1 MYSEKRHSNR
11 KALIAAGNLKQGGK
25 AAASIETIN
34 VARDGMAICA
44 HQKIV
49 EGEPCLV
56 KFDMTID
63 GATHR
68 LSLRATAMFCVY
80 AGQGAYKAGL
90 KFIDIG
96 SDADSLISRFLSV

>member
-1 MYSEKRHSNR
+1 MYSEKRNSSR
-11 KALIAAGNLKQGGK
+11 KALVASGNLKQGAK
-25 AAASIETIN
+25 APASIETIN

-49 EGEPCLV
+49 EGAPCV
-56 KFDMTID
+56 VRFDMTVD

-90 KFIDIG
+90 KFIDVG
-96 SDADSLISRFLSV
+96 SDDDSLISRFLAL

>member
-1 MYSEKRHSNR
+1 MYAEKRNSDR
-11 KALIAAGNLKQGGK
+11 KALVAAGNLKQGAK
-25 AAASIETIN
+25 AAATIETIN

-49 EGEPCLV
+49 EGEPCVV
-56 KFDMTID
+56 KFAITVD

-68 LSLRATAMFCVY
+68 LSLSATAMFCVY

-90 KFIDIG
+90 KFIDVG
-96 SDADSLISRFLSV
+96 SDADSLISRFLAL